1 MTYLQVGDQDLE
13 GGDSGI
19 ETLRRGR
26 AGGSKSNLLIGVG
39 QQSSAVNLN
48 RLAPDSDLK
57 RLIEEV
63 GPLLLH
69 QLRSCLITRLNETL
83 IFTQVC

>member
-63 GPLLLH
+63 GPLAAASTAALAVLPDD
-69 QLRSCLITRLNETL
+69 
-83 IFTQVC
+83 